1 MPIFEIKSTHEI
13 NGIVLPSKESAER
26 VLLVSNAFMTLIE
39 KNDLSDYEISAVRQL
54 IFPQTREK

>member
-1 MPIFEIKSTHEI
+1 MPLFEIKSSHSI
-13 NGIVLPSKESAER
+13 NGVHLPSKESAER
-26 VLLVSNAFMTLIE
+26 VLLVSNAFISLVE